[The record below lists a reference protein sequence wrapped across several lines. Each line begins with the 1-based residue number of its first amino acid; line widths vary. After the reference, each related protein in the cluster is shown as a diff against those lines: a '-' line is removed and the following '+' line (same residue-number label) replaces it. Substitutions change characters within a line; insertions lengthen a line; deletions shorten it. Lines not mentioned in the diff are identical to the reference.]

1 MKKVLISLLSVF
13 ITVSGFAVVK
23 VQNTPTKATVAVTK
37 VVATNS
43 LTQTLKAKGGL
54 NSLNRIMESMN
65 ANLSSALLAT
75 RKFEIITR
83 TDIDALIN
91 EQQFGESGN
100 VDMKT
105 AAKAGKLKGA
115 KYIVTVSI
123 DDYQDYMRKRKF
135 ATLNKTTE
143 VRVIRYGAVANL
155 IDATTGSIKESANFV
170 ISNEGVRDDDMG
182 ATTSG
187 GDLTDSV
194 IASMARSMC
203 ENIALKFCDV
213 IFPAKVIGKSGST
226 VMFNRGEGSGVNV
239 GDVFGVYAVGE
250 AMVDPDTG
258 EVLGVEETL
267 IGKIKVISVL
277 PKYSKGVVVGED
289 NGIAKL
295 QILRKIVVAPAQPV
309 QSQNEEL

>member
-1 MKKVLISLLSVF
+1 
-13 ITVSGFAVVK
+13 
-23 VQNTPTKATVAVTK
+23 
-37 VVATNS
+37 
-43 LTQTLKAKGGL
+43 
-54 NSLNRIMESMN
+54 
-65 ANLSSALLAT
+65 
-75 RKFEIITR
+75 
-83 TDIDALIN
+83 
-91 EQQFGESGN
+91 
-100 VDMKT
+100 
-105 AAKAGKLKGA
+105 
-115 KYIVTVSI
+115 
-123 DDYQDYMRKRKF
+123 
-135 ATLNKTTE
+135 
-143 VRVIRYGAVANL
+143 
-155 IDATTGSIKESANFV
+155 
-170 ISNEGVRDDDMG
+170 MG

-239 GDVFGVYAVGE
+239 GDLFGVYAVGE

-267 IGKIKVISVL
+267 VGKIKVISVL